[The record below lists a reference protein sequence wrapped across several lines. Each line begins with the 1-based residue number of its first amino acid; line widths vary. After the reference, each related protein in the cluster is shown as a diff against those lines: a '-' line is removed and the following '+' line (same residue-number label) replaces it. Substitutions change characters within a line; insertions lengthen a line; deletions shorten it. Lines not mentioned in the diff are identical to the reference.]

1 MNASEGAPGR
11 WWALAGLCTAAG
23 LVWLAFADESI
34 ALPTISKELSL
45 SLTDLQWTNNAFS
58 LVCGALVALAFQHRE
73 GSDQAHAAGLSDAQ
87 LDQLRH
93 TLASGQSAAQVLDT
107 LPESSRAAVK
117 AGYETA
123 QAVGTAAAVKVGAVL
138 ALLSALVVLWLWPRA
153 KRAGVTPR

>member
-1 MNASEGAPGR
+1 MNASEGTPGR

-58 LVCGALVALAFQHRE
+58 LVCGALVLP
-73 GSDQAHAAGLSDAQ
+73 AG
-87 LDQLRH
+87 QLRH
-93 TLASGQSAAQVLDT
+93 ALASGQPAAQVLDT
-107 LPESSRAAVK
+107 LPANTRAAVK

-153 KRAGVTPR
+153 KRAGVTPK